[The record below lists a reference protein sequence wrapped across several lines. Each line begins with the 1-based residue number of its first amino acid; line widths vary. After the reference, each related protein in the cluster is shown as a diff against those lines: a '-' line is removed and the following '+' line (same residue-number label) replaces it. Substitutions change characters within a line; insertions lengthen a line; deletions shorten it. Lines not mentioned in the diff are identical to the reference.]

1 MNTLKDSYMTVIE
14 HIAADMVTLKHDG
27 QIADATPLNVLQQ
40 RNDWLISRMI
50 GLDGQR
56 RKIISEM
63 NSRLNAYLY
72 QCERFWKC
80 RHERTYEKKLKQLD
94 EAKRRIINIHYLT
107 GFDACYAL
115 LLALKHLR
123 AILPL
128 PGYDEHAPVLA
139 ALEGIKEDCQK
150 QLATYIKP

>member
-14 HIAADMVTLKHDG
+14 HVAADLATLKHGG
-27 QIADATPLNVLQQ
+27 QIADTISLTVLQQ

-56 RKIISEM
+56 RKVISEM
-63 NSRLNAYLY
+63 NNRLEAYLC

-80 RHERTYEKKLKQLD
+80 RHERAYEKKLKQLD
-94 EAKRRIINIHYLT
+94 EAQRRVINISTLT

-128 PGYDEHAPVLA
+128 PGYEEHKPALA
-139 ALEGIKEDCQK
+139 ALEGIKKDCQE
-150 QLATYIKP
+150 QLATYIKV